1 MPVTSPIVVL
11 ASGAQTA
18 TFTTS
23 AVTADAGTVSLLIN
37 VSAVSGTTPTLDC
50 TVEWS
55 NDGTTWAVADTADS
69 FAQITAAKTTT
80 KAFTSK
86 GLFLRV
92 RGTIGGTTPSFTVGI
107 TATAR

>member
-1 MPVTSPIVVL
+1 VAITSPITVL
-11 ASGAQTA
+11 ASGAQTT

-23 AVTADAGTVSLLIN
+23 GISADGATVALLVN
-37 VSAVSGTTPTLDC
+37 VSAASGTTPTLDC

-55 NDGTTWAVADTADS
+55 NDGSTWAVGDTADS
-69 FAQITAAKTTT
+69 FTQITTT
-80 KAFTSK
+80 KVTAKAFAAK